1 MNHISCSCA
10 IILIIQYILW
20 KNNANYF
27 ELVPSQKPECSSLEW
42 SAPYA
47 PECSAGSDGLFH

>member
-1 MNHISCSCA
+1 MNHVSCSCA
-10 IILIIQYILW
+10 IIQYILW